1 MAVAQ
6 SAVPSLARRR
16 PQWLRLKVPAWVIS
30 LLFHAAMLVA
40 LAITVQVQPRGLPGG
55 FGRQGLS
62 IFDAGGGDGSG
73 ELFDDESSG
82 GSPTANVKLSPADA
96 AGSGAKGAGEL
107 FDERP
112 PVDALAA
119 LPKAGGGGG
128 IGPLGDGV
136 AGATGAGGFTSGSGS
151 GAGSGK
157 GRGGPLGG
165 RARTKL
171 YGIEADGYK
180 FIYVFDRSGSMGGS
194 GRNTPLS
201 SAKANLLA
209 SLDSLGDTHQFQ
221 IIFYN
226 EKPTMFA
233 LAGHPDRLVFG
244 NAENRATAQ
253 QFVRGI
259 TADGGTRHEEA
270 LWMALKMQPDV
281 IFFLTDADQPELS
294 PSQLEKIQRAN
305 SGRTSINT
313 IEFGLGPQIQSDNF
327 LMRLA
332 RDNNGK
338 YAYVD
343 VSKGALNP

>member
-1 MAVAQ
+1 M
-6 SAVPSLARRR
+6 
-16 PQWLRLKVPAWVIS
+16 PAWLIS
-30 LLFHAAMLVA
+30 LVLHAALLVA
-40 LAITVQVQPRGLPGG
+40 LAVSVQVQPRGLPGG
-55 FGRQGLS
+55 FGREGLS

-73 ELFDDESSG
+73 EFFDDESSG
-82 GSPTANVKLSPADA
+82 GGHSATVNLSPAEASGGD
-96 AGSGAKGAGEL
+96 GAKVAGGL
-107 FDERP
+107 FDDRP

-119 LPKAGGGGG
+119 LPKSGGGGG
-128 IGPLGDGV
+128 FGPVGEGV

-151 GAGSGK
+151 GSGSGGK

-201 SAKANLLA
+201 SAKTNLLA
-209 SLDSLGDTHQFQ
+209 SLESLGDTHQFQ

-253 QFVRGI
+253 RFVRGI

-305 SGRTSINT
+305 NGRTSINT

-338 YAYVD
+338 YTYVD